1 MKNNTKRILFGVI
14 YALFIAACVLLLRR
28 ESGVWRTLPFLL
40 ILPPA
45 ATLFVGQKT
54 VTVLILAFCGLL
66 AARVDGESLPHALLF
81 ALFVGLLST
90 IGVFIKRFLV
100 TARAND
106 GRKPLSLVCAGT
118 LAAAGIVFH
127 ALVFG
132 TPTGCVSARNAARAY
147 FSETYAQD
155 AVRVGKTFY
164 DPFARRYE
172 STIFFTD
179 GKSGKTVR
187 ARFYR
192 ADTGVFDGYRAYY
205 EARLLSQR
213 RDEVTLFLSEHFP
226 EYVFTVE
233 GVSID
238 TECALDETST
248 VEEFQKNMTF
258 SVTFYTQFADNTE
271 FEAVCA
277 RMREA
282 LPVGTLVFVA
292 AENQNAP

>member
-54 VTVLILAFCGLL
+54 VTVLIMALCGLL

-81 ALFVGLLST
+81 ALFVGFLST
-90 IGVFIKRFLV
+90 IGVFIKRFLI

-106 GRKPLSLVCAGT
+106 GRKTLSLVCAGI

-127 ALVFG
+127 AFVFG

-164 DPFARRYE
+164 DPFAHRYE
-172 STIFFTD
+172 STVFFTD
-179 GKSGKTVR
+179 GESESRKS

-192 ADTGVFDGYRAYY
+192 EGTGVFDGYRAYY

-213 RDEVTLFLSEHFP
+213 RDEITLLLSERFP

-238 TECALDETST
+238 TESVLDENST

-258 SVTFYTQFADNTE
+258 SVTFYTQFSNDAE
-271 FEAVCA
+271 YEAVCD
-277 RMREA
+277 RMRQA

-292 AENQNAP
+292 AENQNVP

>member
-54 VTVLILAFCGLL
+54 VTVLIMALCGLL
-66 AARVDGESLPHALLF
+66 AARIDGESLPHALLF
-81 ALFVGLLST
+81 ALFVGILST
-90 IGVFIKRFLV
+90 IGVFIKRFLI

-106 GRKPLSLVCAGT
+106 GRKPLSLVCAGI

-127 ALVFG
+127 AFVFG

-164 DPFARRYE
+164 DPFAHRCE
-172 STIFFTD
+172 STVFFTD
-179 GKSGKTVR
+179 GESGKTVR

-213 RDEVTLFLSEHFP
+213 RDEVTLFLSERFP

-238 TECALDETST
+238 TESTLDENST

>member
-81 ALFVGLLST
+81 ALFVGILST

-106 GRKPLSLVCAGT
+106 GRKPLSLVCAGI

-127 ALVFG
+127 AFVFG

-155 AVRVGKTFY
+155 AVQVGKTFY
-164 DPFARRYE
+164 DPFAHRFE

-213 RDEVTLFLSEHFP
+213 RDEVTLFLSERFP

-238 TECALDETST
+238 TERTLDETST